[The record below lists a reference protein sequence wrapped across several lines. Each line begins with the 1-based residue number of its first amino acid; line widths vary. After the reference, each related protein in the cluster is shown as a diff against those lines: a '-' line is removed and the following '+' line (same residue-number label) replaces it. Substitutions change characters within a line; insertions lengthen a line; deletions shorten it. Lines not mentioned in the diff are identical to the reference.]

1 MAEKELNITGSQRA
15 AILML
20 GLGESLAAELM
31 RHMEPSEVERVGK
44 AMASLSGVSDEQV
57 AEVLSSFHDELGNV
71 NPIGVGASGFTE
83 RVMLEALGE
92 EKARN
97 VLFKVM
103 PGDKPTKGMD
113 ALRWMPAISVANII
127 RQEHPQIGAMILTL
141 LEDVLAG
148 QILPLLDQDLRKDIM
163 YRVARLEKLDPSA
176 MEELDKV
183 LEHHIGAAPKAIARD
198 VHGAKTAA
206 DILNTIDAK
215 LEGEMLDALK
225 SDDEALGEEVSDLM
239 LVFEHLCNVDDRSMQ
254 RLIREIST
262 DDLMIA
268 LKGSEPEL
276 MDKFLDN
283 MSSRAADMLVEDM
296 EAKGPV
302 KLAEMTE
309 AQKKI
314 LVAAKQLAEDG
325 EIMLGRKNDDFVS

>member
-31 RHMEPSEVERVGK
+31 KHMEPSEVERVGK

-113 ALRWMPAISVANII
+113 ALRWMPAVSVANII

-148 QILPLLDQDLRKDIM
+148 QVLPLLDQDLRKDICT
-163 YRVARLEKLDPSA
+163 
-176 MEELDKV
+176 EL
-183 LEHHIGAAPKAIARD
+183 P
-198 VHGAKTAA
+198 
-206 DILNTIDAK
+206 
-215 LEGEMLDALK
+215 
-225 SDDEALGEEVSDLM
+225 
-239 LVFEHLCNVDDRSMQ
+239 
-254 RLIREIST
+254 
-262 DDLMIA
+262 
-268 LKGSEPEL
+268 GS
-276 MDKFLDN
+276 
-283 MSSRAADMLVEDM
+283 
-296 EAKGPV
+296 
-302 KLAEMTE
+302 
-309 AQKKI
+309 
-314 LVAAKQLAEDG
+314 
-325 EIMLGRKNDDFVS
+325 KN

>member
-1 MAEKELNITGSQRA
+1 
-15 AILML
+15 
-20 GLGESLAAELM
+20 
-31 RHMEPSEVERVGK
+31 
-44 AMASLSGVSDEQV
+44 
-57 AEVLSSFHDELGNV
+57 
-71 NPIGVGASGFTE
+71 
-83 RVMLEALGE
+83 
-92 EKARN
+92 
-97 VLFKVM
+97 
-103 PGDKPTKGMD
+103 
-113 ALRWMPAISVANII
+113 
-127 RQEHPQIGAMILTL
+127 MILTL

-148 QILPLLDQDLRKDIM
+148 QVLPLLDEDLRKDIM
-163 YRVARLEKLDPSA
+163 YRVARLEKLDPAA

-183 LEHHIGAAPKAIARD
+183 LEHHIGAAPKAIARE

-225 SDDEALGEEVSDLM
+225 SDDAALGEEVSDLM